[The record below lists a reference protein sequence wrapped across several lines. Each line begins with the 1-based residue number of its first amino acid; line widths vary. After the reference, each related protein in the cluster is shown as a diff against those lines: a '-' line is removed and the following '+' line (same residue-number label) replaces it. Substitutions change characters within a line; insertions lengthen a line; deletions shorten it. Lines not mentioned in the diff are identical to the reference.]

1 MLSLDEKFAI
11 VLQTYAEAQAEL
23 LMTPV
28 ADSPPAAASATLN
41 AMLNQ
46 AGPFAEQT
54 LFFGLGDDHL
64 PLVLELN
71 EPAAGSILTVGDS
84 LSPQRRILRTM
95 LHSAVRENRPRLV
108 SLGII
113 SPALNSFADF
123 NQLPHTLGM
132 AYPYQREAEDLLYR
146 ACELTEARRNGR
158 QDSTPAL
165 LLVCDDL
172 CDYWQNLD
180 NSAQRSLMW
189 LMEHG
194 SKNAVWT
201 IFSLKAQQVRDIPWE
216 LLKLLTTRL
225 LTRIER
231 LQTAAIFAGCDLPL
245 LQQID
250 PELQFVTAF
259 GEEWFTFN
267 LPSDV

>member
-1 MLSLDEKFAI
+1 MLSLDEKLAI
-11 VLQTYAEAQAEL
+11 ILQTYAETQEEL
-23 LMTPV
+23 MSLT
-28 ADSPPAAASATLN
+28 ADLPPTASATLN

-54 LFFGLGDDHL
+54 LFFGIGNDHL

-95 LHSAVRENRPRLV
+95 LHSAVRENHPRLV
-108 SLGII
+108 MLGII
-113 SPALNSFADF
+113 SPICNSFADF
-123 NQLPHTLGM
+123 EKLPHTAGL
-132 AYPYQREAEDLLYR
+132 AYPYQREAEDLLHR

-158 QDSTPAL
+158 QDNFPAFV
-165 LLVCDDL
+165 LVLDDL
-172 CDYWQNLD
+172 SECWHNLD
-180 NSAQRSLMW
+180 SNAQRSLMW
-189 LMEHG
+189 LIEHG
-194 SKNAVWT
+194 AKNAVWN

-216 LLKLLTTRL
+216 LLKLLPTRL

-231 LQTAAIFAGCDLPL
+231 PQTAAIFSGGNVPHI
-245 LQQID
+245 QQLD
-250 PELQFVTAF
+250 PEFEFTTAF
-259 GEEWFTFN
+259 GKTWFNFN

>member
-1 MLSLDEKFAI
+1 MLSLDEKFAL
-11 VLQTYAEAQAEL
+11 VLQTYAEAEEE
-23 LMTPV
+23 LMTLGGN
-28 ADSPPAAASATLN
+28 PPPNATASLH

-54 LFFGLGDDHL
+54 LFFGIGDDHL

-71 EPAAGSILTVGDS
+71 EPAAGAILTVGDS

-95 LHSAVRENRPRLV
+95 LHSAVRENRPHLV

-113 SPALNSFADF
+113 SPALNSFTDF
-123 NQLPHTLGM
+123 NKLPHTVGM

-158 QDSTPAL
+158 QDTTPAF

-172 CDYWQNLD
+172 CEYWQNLD

-216 LLKLLTTRL
+216 LLKLLPTRL

-231 LQTAAIFAGCDLPL
+231 PQTAAIFAGGDLPL
-245 LQQID
+245 VQQID
-250 PELQFVTAF
+250 PELQFVTAL
-259 GEEWFTFN
+259 GETWFTFN
-267 LPSDV
+267 LPEDV

>member
-11 VLQTYAEAQAEL
+11 VLQTYAEAEEEL
-23 LMTPV
+23 LTLGNN
-28 ADSPPAAASATLN
+28 PPPNATATLN

-71 EPAAGSILTVGDS
+71 EPTAGAILTVGDN

-132 AYPYQREAEDLLYR
+132 AYPYQRESEDLLYR

-158 QDSTPAL
+158 QDTTPAL
-165 LLVCDDL
+165 IMVFDDL
-172 CDYWQNLD
+172 CECWNNLD

-231 LQTAAIFAGCDLPL
+231 PQTAAIFAGGDLPL
-245 LQQID
+245 IQQID

-259 GEEWFTFN
+259 GEAWFTFN

>member
-1 MLSLDEKFAI
+1 MLSLDQKFAI
-11 VLQTYAEAQAEL
+11 ILQTYTESQEEL
-23 LMTPV
+23 MP
-28 ADSPPAAASATLN
+28 PPAGLPPTASATLN

-54 LFFGLGDDHL
+54 VFFGIGDDHL

-95 LHSAVRENRPRLV
+95 LHSAVCENRARLV
-108 SLGII
+108 MLGII

-123 NQLPHTLGM
+123 EKLPHTAGL

-158 QDSTPAL
+158 QDNTPAFV
-165 LLVCDDL
+165 LVLDDL
-172 CDYWQNLD
+172 HECWQNFD
-180 NSAQRSLMW
+180 SSAQRSLMW

-194 SKNAVWT
+194 AKNAVWT
-201 IFSLKAQQVRDIPWE
+201 IFSLKAQQVHDIPWK
-216 LLKLLTTRL
+216 LLKLLPTRL
-225 LTRIER
+225 LTRMER
-231 LQTAAIFAGCDLPL
+231 PQTAAIFSGGDVPHI
-245 LQQID
+245 QQLD
-250 PELQFVTAF
+250 PEFEFTTAF
-259 GEEWFTFN
+259 GETWFTFN
-267 LPSDV
+267 LPNDV